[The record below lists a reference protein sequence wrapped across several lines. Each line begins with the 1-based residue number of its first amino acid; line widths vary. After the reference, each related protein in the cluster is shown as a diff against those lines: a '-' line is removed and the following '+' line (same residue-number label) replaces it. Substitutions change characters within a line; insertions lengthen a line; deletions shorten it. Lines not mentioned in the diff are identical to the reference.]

1 MSYAKRVDKNQQEI
15 VEEFRKLGF
24 CVYITSHVGRGFP
37 DILVG
42 IGNTHTILV
51 EIKSTE
57 KAKFTDAQNEFMSKW
72 TGGPVV
78 RIDSIDGVHRLY
90 NMLK

>member
-1 MSYAKRVDKNQQEI
+1 MTYAKRVDKNQQMI

-42 IGNTHTILV
+42 MGNTHTILV

-78 RIDSIDGVHRLY
+78 RIDNIDGVHRLY

>member
-37 DILVG
+37 DAI
-42 IGNTHTILV
+42 IGMNNTHTILV

>member
-1 MSYAKRVDKNQQEI
+1 MTYAKRVDKNQKAI

-24 CVYITSHVGRGFP
+24 SVYITSHVGRGFP
-37 DILVG
+37 DIMVG
-42 IGNTHTILV
+42 MGNTHTILV
-51 EIKSTE
+51 EIKSTD
-57 KAKFTDAQNEFMSKW
+57 KAKFTDAQSEFMSKW

-78 RIDSIDGVHRLY
+78 RIDSIEGVQRLA